1 MSLDRVVLAVADRA
15 RVRLE
20 RATAEADAAR
30 HELAEAVRS
39 LRRAG
44 GTVDEIAD
52 ALRIDPYRIQLYIGA
67 RAAPEEPGAL
77 RCAFCGGAE
86 YQVGHLVAGPSV
98 HICRG
103 CVTSLVPHAGQADV
117 RCAFC
122 GHGGAHLPLA
132 GGDPHICASC
142 LDTSSHI
149 LADNLTY

>member
-20 RATAEADAAR
+20 RATAEADDAR

-39 LRRAG
+39 LHRAG
-44 GTVDEIAD
+44 GSVEEISA
-52 ALRIDPYRIQLYIGA
+52 ALHLDPYRIRLHLGT
-67 RAAPEEPGAL
+67 REAPEDPGTL

-98 HICRG
+98 HICRR
-103 CVTSLVPHAGQADV
+103 CVTSLVPHPGHVGA

-132 GGDPHICASC
+132 GGDPHICSSC
-142 LDTSSHI
+142 LDASSHI